1 MEQRMEGSLAT
12 KQGRTPA
19 AVPAKR
25 QRDLRADLFRG
36 LALWFIF
43 IDHVPGNW
51 LANLTIRNVTL
62 CDATEVFVL
71 LAGYAAGIAYG
82 GTLVREGWVFSAAQV
97 VRRVFTLYVAHIV
110 LFVMFTAQV
119 GYSAAALQDSI
130 YIDELHLDA
139 FGQEPYRALLEALML
154 RFQPAFLNIL
164 PLYIVLLLQFAL
176 TLPLLARPR
185 LLLAFSLA
193 LYAATRWFGLELPS
207 WTGGGWFFNPFAWQV
222 LFCIGLTLGYR
233 APNGPGPLLVL
244 PWWRGLGVFAVAWL
258 IVTFVLLFM
267 TWHRPEYAV
276 LVPGWLMG
284 FWENVDKTALHPFR
298 LISVLALTYLLAHW
312 VKPEAA
318 WLRGAL
324 AYPFVLMGKQGLPVF
339 CSGILFAFFARLAL
353 EYSDGALM
361 QFGANVAGLAS
372 LVAVGWLSAWYKTK
386 ERAPRREA
394 DPALAERTA

>member
-1 MEQRMEGSLAT
+1 MEGSLAT
-12 KQGRTPA
+12 QQATRPA
-19 AVPAKR
+19 AAPKR
-25 QRDLRADLFRG
+25 ERDLRADLFRG

-82 GTLVREGWVFSAAQV
+82 GTLLREGWLFAAAQV
-97 VRRVFTLYVAHIV
+97 VRRVGSLYVAHIV

-139 FGQEPYRALLEALML
+139 FGQEPYRALLEALLL

-176 TLPLLARPR
+176 TLPLLRRPR
-185 LLLAFSLA
+185 LLLAISCA
-193 LYAATRWFGLELPS
+193 LYGVTRWFSLELPS

-222 LFCIGLTLGYR
+222 LFCVGLTLGYR
-233 APNGPGPLLVL
+233 APGGPGPLLVL
-244 PWWRGLGVFAVAWL
+244 PWWRSLGALAVAWL
-258 IVTFVLLFM
+258 IVTFVLLYM

-276 LVPGWLMG
+276 QVPGWVMSW
-284 FWENVDKTALHPFR
+284 WENVDKTALHPFR
-298 LISVLALTYLLAHW
+298 LVSVLALTYLLAHW
-312 VKPEAA
+312 VRPEAR
-318 WLRGAL
+318 WLRGA
-324 AYPFVLMGKQGLPVF
+324 AAWPFVLMGKQGLPVF

-353 EYSDGALM
+353 EYSDDAPM
-361 QFGANVAGLAS
+361 QIGANLAGLAS
-372 LVAVGWLSAWYKTK
+372 LVAVGWLSDWYKK
-386 ERAPRREA
+386 RERTPRREA
-394 DPALAERTA
+394 DPALAERAA

>member
-1 MEQRMEGSLAT
+1 MEGSMEQR
-12 KQGRTPA
+12 PA
-19 AVPAKR
+19 SRPPAPAKPA
-25 QRDLRADLFRG
+25 RDLRADLFRG

-51 LANLTIRNVTL
+51 LANLTLRNVTL

-82 GTLVREGWVFSAAQV
+82 GTLHREGWLFAAAQV
-97 VRRVFTLYVAHIV
+97 IRRVGTLYVAHIV

-130 YIDELHLDA
+130 YIDELHLDG
-139 FGQEPYRALLEALML
+139 FGQEPYRALLEALLL

-164 PLYIVLLLQFAL
+164 PLYIVLLVQFAL
-176 TLPLLARPR
+176 TLPLLRRPR
-185 LLLAFSLA
+185 LLLTFSATLYVVTRA
-193 LYAATRWFGLELPS
+193 LGLELPS

-222 LFCIGLTLGYR
+222 LFAIGLTLGYR
-233 APNGPGPLLVL
+233 APGGPGPLLVL
-244 PWWRGLGVFAVAWL
+244 PWWRGLGVLAVLWL
-258 IVTFVLLFM
+258 VVTFVLLFM
-267 TWHRPEYAV
+267 TWHRPEYAP
-276 LVPGWLMG
+276 LVPGWLMPL
-284 FWENVDKTALHPFR
+284 WENVDKTALHPFR

-312 VKPEAA
+312 VRADAA

-339 CSGILFAFFARLAL
+339 CSGILFAFIGRLAL
-353 EYSDGALM
+353 EYSDGTAM
-361 QFGANVAGLAS
+361 QAAANLAGLGS

-386 ERAPRREA
+386 ERAPKRA
-394 DPALAERTA
+394 PDPGLTERAA

>member
-1 MEQRMEGSLAT
+1 MEGSID
-12 KQGRTPA
+12 QRPA
-19 AVPAKR
+19 SRPPTAPLR
-25 QRDLRADLFRG
+25 PRDLRADLFRG

-51 LANLTIRNVTL
+51 LANVTLRNVTL

-82 GTLVREGWVFSAAQV
+82 GTLHREGWLFAAAQV
-97 VRRVFTLYVAHIV
+97 VRRVGTLYVAHIV

-139 FGQEPYRALLEALML
+139 FGQEPYRALLEALLL

-176 TLPLLARPR
+176 ALPLLRRPR
-185 LLLAFSLA
+185 LLLAISFAMYVL
-193 LYAATRWFGLELPS
+193 TRSIGLELPS

-222 LFCIGLTLGYR
+222 LFAIGLALGYR
-233 APNGPGPLLVL
+233 APGGPGPLLVL
-244 PWWRGLGVFAVAWL
+244 PWWRGLGVLAVLWL
-258 IVTFVLLFM
+258 VVTFVLLFM
-267 TWHRPEYAV
+267 TWHRPEYAL
-276 LVPGWLMG
+276 LVPAWLMP

-298 LISVLALTYLLAHW
+298 LISVLAATYLLAHW
-312 VKPEAA
+312 VRADA
-318 WLRGAL
+318 GWLRGAV

-339 CSGILFAFFARLAL
+339 CSGILFAFFGRLAL
-353 EYSDGALM
+353 EYSDGAVM
-361 QFGANVAGLAS
+361 QAGANIVGLGS
-372 LVAVGWLSAWYKTK
+372 LVAVGWLSDWYKKK
-386 ERAPRREA
+386 ERAPRRDA
-394 DPALAERTA
+394 SAAVTERAA